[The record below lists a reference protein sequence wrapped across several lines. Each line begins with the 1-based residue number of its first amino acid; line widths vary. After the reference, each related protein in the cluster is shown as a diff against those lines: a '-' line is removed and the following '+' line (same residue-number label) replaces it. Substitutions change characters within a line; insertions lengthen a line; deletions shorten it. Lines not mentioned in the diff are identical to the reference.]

1 MRRIGR
7 LRNFTLL
14 AVILVVGCNREIGGT
29 RHDAPPM
36 FTPPPTPA
44 AGKAGRWTS
53 RPSWLNGRALRKACR
68 RWEQSLSTKGKSPSA
83 PWQACVPWTTTVP
96 VTVDDQWHVG
106 AITQSMTATLA
117 AILVEDGLITWD
129 TTVLDVWPELT
140 AQVDPGFRTV
150 TLRQLLSHTSGMKPD
165 DDWPGSLD
173 GATGTLMEK
182 RRAWA
187 ARLLSQ
193 PPAVPLGNFSSSN
206 MGYVVAGAMLET
218 RTQTPW
224 ETLLTI
230 RVFAPLGMTHSGF
243 GAPGTPG
250 LLDEPLGHRDL
261 NPRFEAVQP
270 GPDSDSPQAA
280 GPAGTVHVT
289 LNDFGVFLL
298 AHLAGE
304 QGKPGLLTTASFRT
318 LHTPVAG
325 KLRAGL
331 GGLAGSLHDRKRG
344 LVAQRNQP
352 AVVRDHLVFARRGF
366 GPVGGHQRGR
376 RSRAAGNDHPGPQA
390 ARTDRSSQ

>member
-14 AVILVVGCNREIGGT
+14 AVFLVVGCNREFGGT

-44 AGKAGRWTS
+44 AGKVGDGRLSELVEWARASQGVPAMGAVIVHQGQVAERAVAG
-53 RPSWLNGRALRKACR
+53 LR
-68 RWEQSLSTKGKSPSA
+68 S
-83 PWQACVPWTTTVP
+83 VDNTVP
-96 VTVDDQWHVG
+96 VTVDDQWHLG
-106 AITQSMTATLA
+106 AITNSMTATLA

-140 AQVDPGFRTV
+140 TQIDPGFRTV
-150 TLRQLLSHTSGMKPD
+150 TLRQLLSHTSGMKTN

-173 GATGTLMEK
+173 GAAGTLMEK

-187 ARLLSQ
+187 ARLLSE
-193 PPAVPLGNFSSSN
+193 PPAAPLGSLSYSN

-218 RTQTPW
+218 RMQTPW
-224 ETLLTI
+224 ETLLTT

-250 LLDEPLGHRDL
+250 LLDEPLGHWDR

-270 GPDSDSPQAA
+270 GPDADSPQAA
-280 GPAGTVHVT
+280 GPAGTVHAT
-289 LNDFGVFLL
+289 LNDFAVFLL

-318 LHTPVAG
+318 LHTPVAESYALG
-325 KLRAGL
+325 WEELPVLLTIGREGWWHNGTNQRWFAITWFSPGADSGLLVVTNTGGDRGQQAMTTLDLRL
-331 GGLAGSLHDRKRG
+331 RERI
-344 LVAQRNQP
+344 
-352 AVVRDHLVFARRGF
+352 
-366 GPVGGHQRGR
+366 
-376 RSRAAGNDHPGPQA
+376 AA
-390 ARTDRSSQ
+390 SQ

>member
-44 AGKAGRWTS
+44 AGKVGDGRLSELVEWARASQGVPALGAVVVHQGQVAERAVAG
-53 RPSWLNGRALRKACR
+53 LR
-68 RWEQSLSTKGKSPSA
+68 S
-83 PWQACVPWTTTVP
+83 VDNTVP

-106 AITQSMTATLA
+106 AITKSMTATLA

-187 ARLLSQ
+187 ARLLSE

-270 GPDSDSPQAA
+270 GPDSDSPRRPDR
-280 GPAGTVHVT
+280 PAPCT
-289 LNDFGVFLL
+289 
-298 AHLAGE
+298 
-304 QGKPGLLTTASFRT
+304 
-318 LHTPVAG
+318 
-325 KLRAGL
+325 
-331 GGLAGSLHDRKRG
+331 
-344 LVAQRNQP
+344 
-352 AVVRDHLVFARRGF
+352 
-366 GPVGGHQRGR
+366 
-376 RSRAAGNDHPGPQA
+376 
-390 ARTDRSSQ
+390 